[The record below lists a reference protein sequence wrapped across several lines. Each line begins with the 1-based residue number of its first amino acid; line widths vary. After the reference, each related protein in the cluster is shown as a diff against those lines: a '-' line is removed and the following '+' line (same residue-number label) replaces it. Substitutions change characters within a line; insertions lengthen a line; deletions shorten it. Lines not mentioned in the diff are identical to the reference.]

1 MRDDV
6 LSQAEVES
14 LLSAVGKVDPV
25 SIPREGF
32 SSDAESAQVHEA
44 REGQDSSQ
52 SERKNQEQKPNCHA
66 IHESLC
72 RKLGTAFSAFL
83 RTIADVRLTN
93 MDELTYGE
101 FVRSLENPSCLNRI
115 QAEPFASDFLLE
127 IKPEILYP
135 LIDRLLG
142 GGREAPLTAR
152 RPFTEIERR
161 LSTKIVEVFLEQL
174 SAAWENVMPLTFSLE
189 HVESNPH
196 LVQLMSP
203 HEVVVAVGMEVRL
216 GEIRG
221 KMNLCFAR
229 NAIEQIGSPRF
240 PSCEG
245 SSEDVEQRST
255 ARKPSCH
262 DFESPPLE
270 MVVTLADSKISTGDL
285 LALRVGDI
293 ITTEKLVEEPLEV
306 AVQGVPKFSARPGAF
321 QGYKAVRV
329 EGLIEPGTEPDG
341 LARRAEDPSC

>member
-14 LLSAVGKVDPV
+14 LLSTVGKIDPV
-25 SIPREGF
+25 SIPQEEF
-32 SSDAESAQVHEA
+32 PSDAKSTQVHEA
-44 REGQDSSQ
+44 RDCKDSSQ
-52 SERKNQEQKPNCHA
+52 SERMNQEQKPNCHA

-93 MDELTYGE
+93 IDELTYGE
-101 FVRSLENPSCLNRI
+101 FVHSLENPTCLNRI
-115 QAEPFASDFLLE
+115 HAEPLTSDFLLE

-142 GGREAPLTAR
+142 GGREAPLTTS

-174 SAAWENVMPLTFSLE
+174 GAAWEHVMPLTFSLE

-196 LVQLMSP
+196 LIQLVSP
-203 HEVVVAVGMEVRL
+203 HEVVVGVEMEVRL

-221 KMNLCFAR
+221 KMNLCFAK
-229 NAIEQIGSPRF
+229 NVIEQIGNPGF
-240 PSCEG
+240 PSSEG
-245 SSEDVEQRST
+245 
-255 ARKPSCH
+255 
-262 DFESPPLE
+262 F
-270 MVVTLADSKISTGDL
+270 G
-285 LALRVGDI
+285 
-293 ITTEKLVEEPLEV
+293 
-306 AVQGVPKFSARPGAF
+306 
-321 QGYKAVRV
+321 
-329 EGLIEPGTEPDG
+329 
-341 LARRAEDPSC
+341 